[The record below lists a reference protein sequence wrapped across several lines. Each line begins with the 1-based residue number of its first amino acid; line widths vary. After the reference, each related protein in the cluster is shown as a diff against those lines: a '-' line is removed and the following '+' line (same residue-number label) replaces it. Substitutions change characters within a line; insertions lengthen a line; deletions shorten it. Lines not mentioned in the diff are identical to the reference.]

1 MKGLIGLLGLSLLFS
16 ATFATLGVDYSTRVT
31 SINCMVNSG
40 YVFAVPRGYC
50 SYGGIDANVVANLKS
65 AWDGGMHNVDVYMF
79 PCVPCGNPK
88 GQADQLIN
96 ALAGSKYGMI
106 WVDVEIYKWSGNQE
120 ANRNFIL
127 DVVAQIKARGKVPG
141 IYTSY
146 NNWQNIV
153 GLGWDG
159 VSSLPLWYAHYDNDP
174 SFRDFRAFGGWSRPA
189 IKQYAGDKTLCGSGV
204 DFSFY

>member
-1 MKGLIGLLGLSLLFS
+1 MKGVIAPLLLSLLCGV
-16 ATFATLGVDYSTRVT
+16 TLATLGVDYSTRVT
-31 SINCMVNSG
+31 VTNCLVSNG
-40 YVFAVPRGYC
+40 YVYAVPRGYC

-88 GQADQLIN
+88 NQVDQLVN
-96 ALAGSKYGMI
+96 ALSGSKYGMI

-127 DVVAQIKARGKVPG
+127 EAVAQIKARGKVPG

-153 GLGWDG
+153 GINWDG

-174 SFRDFRAFGGWSRPA
+174 SFRDYRAFGGWSKPA
-189 IKQYAGDKTLCGSGV
+189 IKQYAGDKSVCGAGV
-204 DFSFY
+204 DLNFY